1 MAGNENALIIFSRLP
16 IGRETKTRLSPL
28 LNEEQREELHLAMW
42 HDIFSEV
49 LKLRRIDVFLYWT
62 GSGDV
67 KDYLKFIPSSFHLMK
82 QSGVNL
88 GERMKNAAKDIMSL
102 GYRRAVII
110 GSDIPSMRA
119 ENITRVFNALNAS
132 DAVIGPSKDGGYW
145 LIGMSRFI
153 PDVFNITSWGN
164 SSVLNSTIEILKASG
179 LTYEFVDTLNDMDT
193 PDDVMEFMK
202 LTCNESSST
211 YKYLELAGNMPL

>member
-1 MAGNENALIIFSRLP
+1 MTEGNENALIIFSRLP

-28 LNEEQREELHLAMW
+28 LNDTQREELHLAMW
-42 HDIFSEV
+42 NDVFSEV
-49 LKLRRIDVFLYWT
+49 FRLKRIDVFLYWT

-67 KDYLKFIPSSFHLMK
+67 KDYLKFIPSPFRLME
-82 QSGVNL
+82 QNGVNL
-88 GERMKNAAKDIMSL
+88 GERMKNAANDIMNF

-145 LIGMSRFI
+145 LIGMNRFI
-153 PDVFNITSWGN
+153 PEIFDVTSWG
-164 SSVLNSTIEILKASG
+164 SASVLNSTIENLKTSG
-179 LTYEFVDTLNDMDT
+179 LTYEFADTLNDMDT
-193 PDDVMEFMK
+193 PDDVTEYMK
-202 LTCNESSST
+202 LNCNESSST
-211 YKYLELAGNMPL
+211 WKYLTQTASK